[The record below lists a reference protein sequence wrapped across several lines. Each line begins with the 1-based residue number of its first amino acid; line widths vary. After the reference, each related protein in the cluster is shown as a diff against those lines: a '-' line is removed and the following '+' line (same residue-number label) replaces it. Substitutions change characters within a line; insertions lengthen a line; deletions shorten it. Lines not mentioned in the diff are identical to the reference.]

1 MKRKAA
7 VAGAFYPGSAG
18 ELKRQLGGLID
29 LEADKISAKAVISPH
44 AGYIYSGPVA
54 GAVFSSVVVPDCAV
68 ILAPSHRPIRPV
80 FALMDEGSW
89 ETPLGLVPVE
99 RDLAA
104 AIQKAGR
111 FAVVDPS
118 AHEKEH
124 SLEVQ
129 LPFLQFL
136 NPRISIVPIAVS
148 YLASYE
154 QLEDL
159 GRAVAAGIRDLNLV
173 GAAGRDVLIVAST
186 DMSHYL
192 SRREAETQDF
202 IAIRKILALDPRGL
216 FDVVKAEDI
225 SMCGFQ
231 PTAAALVAAKELGA
245 AKAELVMYATSGDRT
260 GDDREVVGYAG
271 LRIF

>member
-1 MKRKAA
+1 MRRKAA
-7 VAGAFYPGSAG
+7 FAGSFYPGSKG
-18 ELKRQLGGLID
+18 QLKEQLSTLID
-29 LEADKISAKAVISPH
+29 LAADKIPAKAVVAPH

-54 GAVFSSVVVPDCAV
+54 GAVYSSVVIPDRLV

-80 FALMDEGSW
+80 FALMEDGSW

-99 RDLAA
+99 KDLAA
-104 AIQKAGR
+104 AIRKAGR
-111 FAVVDPS
+111 YAVVDPA

-129 LPFLQFL
+129 LPFLQYL
-136 NPRISIVPIAVS
+136 NPRISMVPVAVS
-148 YLASYE
+148 YLATFD

-159 GRAVAAGIRDLNLV
+159 GRAVAAGIRGL
-173 GAAGRDVLIVAST
+173 GRDVLIVAST

-192 SRREAETQDF
+192 SRREAETRDAL
-202 IAIRKILALDPRGL
+202 AIRKILTLDPRGL
-216 FDVVKAEDI
+216 FDVVRAEDI

-231 PTAAALVAAKELGA
+231 PTAAALIAAKELGA
-245 AKAELVMYATSGDRT
+245 EKAELVMYATSGDRT

-271 LRIF
+271 LRIY